1 MVQTPAIEDAR
12 VQGIPI
18 EYFSIIYDAI
28 ESVESRMQEVLS
40 PTPDGEFVGKVVVQE
55 VFNIGGLGNI
65 AGSKCTDGFI
75 KKGSNVRVMRGDKIL
90 TEDKI
95 RTLRNFKAE
104 VDKIEAGDEC
114 GVGLVTFEEFLPG
127 DIIESYV
134 E

>member
-1 MVQTPAIEDAR
+1 M
-12 VQGIPI
+12 G
-18 EYFSIIYDAI
+18 
-28 ESVESRMQEVLS
+28 VESRMQEVLS
-40 PTPDGEFVGKVVVQE
+40 PTPDGEYVGQVVVQE

-65 AGSKCTDGFI
+65 AGSRCTEGFI

-90 TEDKI
+90 IEDKI

-104 VDKIEAGDEC
+104 VDKIESGDEC
-114 GVGLVTFEEFLPG
+114 GVGLATFEDFAVG